1 MMAERGLKG
10 TCRSCLTY
18 TDMPFSITGRIY
30 STNEGIREWTCG
42 VCENI
47 AREGCPGQHT
57 DQGE

>member
-1 MMAERGLKG
+1 MKAERGVRG
-10 TCRSCLTY
+10 RSCLTSWY
-18 TDMPFSITGRIY
+18 TDMPFSITGRMD

-57 DQGE
+57 GQGE